1 MLKSVDK
8 PRLRNALKKLRRI
21 PFDRGDPYNQA
32 IAPQEMLDFL
42 AMISGLKPVVLIGRG
57 FDDPQWVK
65 GVKIIANEMR
75 LHVIQGLKWHAEP
88 EFIGLPEWYAS
99 TDQEKLSENP
109 VFYICKSRSIS
120 KIVFEIC
127 NAGSITIE
135 QESFL
140 LGYPH
145 CCVQDH
151 YFRHQMM
158 NQGFELM
165 LHRIANGDESEMI
178 RLVREDVSMSAETD
192 EEIECMTEAT
202 RIIAAPYTSIVMC
215 PSCEENQDSPA
226 RLISKSFKHL
236 AETINPNFVSEIE
249 SGQS

>member
-1 MLKSVDK
+1 M
-8 PRLRNALKKLRRI
+8 
-21 PFDRGDPYNQA
+21 
-32 IAPQEMLDFL
+32 
-42 AMISGLKPVVLIGRG
+42 
-57 FDDPQWVK
+57 
-65 GVKIIANEMR
+65 
-75 LHVIQGLKWHAEP
+75 
-88 EFIGLPEWYAS
+88 PEWYAS
-99 TDQEKLSENP
+99 TDQEKISENP

-151 YFRHQMM
+151 YFKHQMM
-158 NQGFELM
+158 NQGFGLM

-215 PSCEENQDSPA
+215 PSCEEHQDSPA

-236 AETINPNFVSEIE
+236 AEPGFSIASDICDRVHLAGIPHVGTDPRGKACQNR
-249 SGQS
+249 SGLASRLLLTVGVGHVRDRGGWGPWRRPILGSTRHSRRTGPVIGQR